1 MITLEGVYTSMP
13 TINISLNE
21 GLKTY
26 VEKRISKSGYS
37 TASEYFRELVRAD
50 QKRDAEARLET
61 LLLEGIE
68 SGEASEMTDED
79 WNDIRKEVKRRAA
92 QRKKGKAKK

>member
-1 MITLEGVYTSMP
+1 MP

-21 GLKTY
+21 GLKTF
-26 VEKRISKSGYS
+26 VEQRISKSGYS

-50 QKRDAEARLET
+50 QKRDAETRLEA

-68 SGEASEMTDED
+68 SGEPTAMTPAD
-79 WNDIRKEVKRRAA
+79 WNDIRKEVKRRAT
-92 QRKKGKAKK
+92 QRKKEKAKK